1 MSKGHKVIR
10 SLRLT
15 PAPRSPKGEVGSYSL
30 RSNRSG
36 YTFLLAVLFI
46 GAISIAVTGTMLL
59 LSWLGMHNVKIMEN
73 SGKGYELAM
82 SCAEHALLELFEDY
96 TYAGN
101 EEISEDDGLC
111 FILPIGGAGYEN
123 RTLCVESES
132 GNTIRRFETILKRV
146 LPSVEIVAWQE
157 VEAFTSCSYE

>member
-1 MSKGHKVIR
+1 VIK
-10 SLRLT
+10 S
-15 PAPRSPKGEVGSYSL
+15 SF
-30 RSNRSG
+30 RSG

-59 LSWLGMHNVKIMEN
+59 LSWVSMHNVEIMEN

-82 SCAEHALLELFEDY
+82 TCTEHALLELFEDF

-101 EEISEDDGLC
+101 EEITESNGTC
-111 FILPIGGAGYEN
+111 FVLPIGGAGYEN
-123 RTLCVESES
+123 RTLCIESES

-146 LPSVEIVAWQE
+146 LPSIEVAAWQE
-157 VEAFTSCSYE
+157 VEVFTSCSYE

>member
-1 MSKGHKVIR
+1 MIKS
-10 SLRLT
+10 SF
-15 PAPRSPKGEVGSYSL
+15 
-30 RSNRSG
+30 RSG

-59 LSWLGMHNVKIMEN
+59 LSWLSMHNVTIMEN

-82 SCAEHALLELFEDY
+82 TCAEHALLELYEDY

-101 EEISEDDGLC
+101 EELSGDDGPC
-111 FILPIGGAGYEN
+111 YILPIGGAGYEN

-132 GNTIRRFETILKRV
+132 GNTIRRFETILNRV
-146 LPSVEIVAWQE
+146 LPSIEVTAWQE
-157 VEAFTSCSYE
+157 VDVFTSCSYE